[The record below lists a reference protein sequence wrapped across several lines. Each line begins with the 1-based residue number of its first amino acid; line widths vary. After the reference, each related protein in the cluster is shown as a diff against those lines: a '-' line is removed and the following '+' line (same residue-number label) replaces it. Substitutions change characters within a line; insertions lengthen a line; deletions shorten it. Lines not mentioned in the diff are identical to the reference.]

1 MTIIEISYLS
11 GKGQN
16 LSLALEYKADHQ
28 HLGLNQHQS
37 QTDNQYPGLVQ
48 HQDDDQLQGRDQEFQ
63 HKDHF
68 HQRAKEQEVKY
79 QHQGDQDRNLLHAR
93 ELNLPSL
100 QEQNHFQDNVH
111 QSIDF
116 SYLSFLQYVVFF
128 FFLSTLCLVA
138 GGMQFM
144 FLLLQLMQ
152 RSR

>member
-1 MTIIEISYLS
+1 MSIIEIDYLS

-16 LSLALEYKADHQ
+16 LSLVLEYKPDHQ
-28 HLGLNQHQS
+28 HLGLVQHQS

-63 HKDHF
+63 HKDHY
-68 HQRAKEQEVKY
+68 HQRVKEQEVKY
-79 QHQGDQDRNLLHAR
+79 QHQGDQDPNLLHAR

-116 SYLSFLQYVVFF
+116 SHLQHLDPHQDHKFIHYSMLSMLQILFSQVHR
-128 FFLSTLCLVA
+128 LSH
-138 GGMQFM
+138 
-144 FLLLQLMQ
+144 
-152 RSR
+152 RE